1 MRVLLLLLCCI
12 LLSWFAHGEE
22 SSGVGDEGQK
32 REIQTLRFSEEEN
45 TEEPDTFM
53 PEIKRVKASDLQ
65 VDPEAGEIMD
75 GIYDE
80 AGLLHERFVLIH
92 SFAPRFEPA
101 EPSSSTIRASSS
113 QQQTESSST
122 LSKRS
127 EPQPAATTQQDTL
140 PLTNTERG
148 GDTKNSND
156 SNHNNNRESNED
168 PLASSIN
175 SVKFEEPADVSS
187 LINRLKKQLTTSNV
201 NDNQAIASS
210 TTLRSLKHEDY
221 EDGDF

>member
-1 MRVLLLLLCCI
+1 
-12 LLSWFAHGEE
+12 
-22 SSGVGDEGQK
+22 VGDEGQK

-113 QQQTESSST
+113 QQTESSST

-127 EPQPAATTQQDTL
+127 GPQPAATTQQDTL